1 MTTELAVSMIAG
13 TAHVLATSRAEFIPS
28 SVALATMS
36 ESLERKVGL
45 MEATSTN
52 MLNMI
57 GIGPFI
63 TIPAILAT
71 MGGPQAMLG
80 WVLGAF
86 IALCDGLVWAELGA
100 AMPGAGG
107 PYVYLQKAYGPRSFG
122 RLMSFLYIAQT
133 LVCAPLGT
141 ASGAAGFAQY
151 TKYFF
156 PGLLPWHVKLIAAA
170 TCLLVTALLYRDI
183 RSVGRLSVAMWVIV
197 IATALWIVIAGLI
210 KFDAKRAF
218 DIPADAWTRPG
229 ALGGLGSATL
239 IAMYSYGGYF
249 NVCLF
254 GGEVKDPGRT
264 IPRSILLAVVA
275 VAILYVLMSVT
286 IIGVVPWEEAM
297 KTTSVVSLFIE
308 RVHGPWAGKLV
319 TVLILWTAL
328 GSVFAILLGYS
339 RVPYA
344 AAQDGRFFAPF
355 AKLHPTRNFP
365 HISLLTLGIGAA
377 IACWFDLDE
386 LIKALMVIQI
396 LIQFVAQVVGVVLIR
411 RRGIERPF
419 EMWLYPLPAFVAG
432 AGWIVILVA
441 SGAVYVVAGV
451 ALTALA
457 IAAYLAHARRTRQW
471 PFEMA

>member
-1 MTTELAVSMIAG
+1 MT
-13 TAHVLATSRAEFIPS
+13 
-28 SVALATMS
+28 

-45 MEATSTN
+45 VEATSTN

-63 TIPAILAT
+63 TIPAILMT

-80 WVLGAF
+80 WVFGAL

-100 AMPGAGG
+100 AMPGVGG
-107 PYVYLQKAYGPRSFG
+107 PYVYLQEAYGPKSLG

-156 PGLLPWHVKLIAAA
+156 PDLLPWHIKLIAAA
-170 TCLLVTALLYRDI
+170 TCLVVTALLYRDI

-197 IATALWIVIAGLI
+197 IGTALWIVIAGLV
-210 KFDAKRAF
+210 KFDAKLAF
-218 DIPADAWTRPG
+218 DIPSDALTRPG
-229 ALGGLGSATL
+229 ALAGLGSATL

-254 GGEVKDPGRT
+254 GGEVKDPSRT

-275 VAILYVLMSVT
+275 VAVLYVLMSVV
-286 IIGVVPWEEAM
+286 IIGVVPWQEAM
-297 KTTSVVSLFIE
+297 KTTSVVSVFIE
-308 RVHGPWAGKLV
+308 RIHGPMAGKLI

-344 AAQDGRFFAPF
+344 AAKDGRFFAPF

-365 HISLLTLGIGAA
+365 HLSLLTLGIGSA
-377 IACWFDLDE
+377 IACFFDLDE

-396 LIQFVAQVVGVVLIR
+396 LVQFIAQVIAVALIR
-411 RRGIERPF
+411 KRGITRPF
-419 EMWLYPLPAFVAG
+419 KMWLYPLPALVAG
-432 AGWIVILVA
+432 AGWIVILFA
-441 SGAVYVVAGV
+441 SGAKYVAAGV
-451 ALTALA
+451 VLMSLA
-457 IAAYLAHARRTRQW
+457 IGAYLLRARRAQEW
-471 PFEMA
+471 PFELIRPRA

>member
-1 MTTELAVSMIAG
+1 MT
-13 TAHVLATSRAEFIPS
+13 
-28 SVALATMS
+28 

-45 MEATSTN
+45 VEATSTN

-80 WVLGAF
+80 WVLGAV

-100 AMPGAGG
+100 AMPGVGG
-107 PYVYLQKAYGPRSFG
+107 PYVYLQKAYGPKSLG

-156 PGLLPWHVKLIAAA
+156 PDLAPWHVKLIAAV
-170 TCLLVTALLYRDI
+170 TCLVVTGLLYRDI
-183 RSVGRLSVAMWVIV
+183 RSVGRLSVAMWVVV
-197 IATALWIVIAGLI
+197 IGTALWIVIAGLV
-210 KFDAKRAF
+210 KFDPKRAF
-218 DIPADAWTRPG
+218 DIPADALTRPG
-229 ALGGLGSATL
+229 ALSGLGSATL

-254 GGEVKDPGRT
+254 GGEVKDPSRT

-286 IIGVVPWEEAM
+286 IIGVVPWQEAM

-308 RVHGPWAGKLV
+308 RVHGPGAGKIV

-344 AAQDGRFFAPF
+344 AAKDGRFFAPF

-365 HISLLTLGIGAA
+365 HVSLLTLGIGAA
-377 IACWFDLDE
+377 VACMFDLDE

-396 LIQFVAQVVGVVLIR
+396 VVQFIAQVVGVALIR
-411 RRGIERPF
+411 RRGIARPF
-419 EMWLYPLPAFVAG
+419 EMWLYPVPAFIAG
-432 AGWIVILVA
+432 AGWIVILFA
-441 SGAVYVVAGV
+441 SGAMYVAAGIV
-451 ALTALA
+451 LMALA
-457 IAAYLAHARRTRQW
+457 VGAYLIRARRVREW
-471 PFEMA
+471 PFEVTA